1 MDNLVDGKLYWVKED
16 RTGDVFLGEYRRDKW
31 NISWFN
37 ILGSDVSLDGWSEVL
52 GEVELVV
59 PDYAKETGYGN

>member
-1 MDNLVDGKLYWVKED
+1 MNSLVGGKLYWVKED
-16 RTGDVFLGEYRRDKW
+16 RTGDVFLGEYQRDKW

-59 PDYAKETGYGN
+59 PDYAKETGYGK